1 MERAKIGDIEISV
14 VSSENLSN
22 RALVTEKPVEKGE
35 NVVDHTKKQPI
46 SIDLVGVIVGD
57 DAWDKLSKLMKLQKD
72 GTLIKYIHRNALDNM
87 VIEEINSVHG
97 TKIKNGFTFNIRLK
111 QIRIATAK
119 EVEIKVAS
127 PKAKTQVKQ
136 KTNNGLQ
143 QPQEKQVSMATK
155 QLTRQEAHNDFVD
168 NYLQPGGTM
177 KAMRS
182 MIDSY
187 MMKPSTIARDPNIQI
202 Q

>member
-35 NVVDHTKKQPI
+35 NVADHTKKQPI
-46 SIDLVGVIVGD
+46 VIDLVGAVIGD
-57 DAWDKLSKLMKLQKD
+57 DAADKLSKLMKLQKD
-72 GTLIKYIHRNALDNM
+72 GTLLKYIHRNALKNM
-87 VIEEINSVHG
+87 VIEDINSVHSSK
-97 TKIKNGFTFNIRLK
+97 TKNGFTFNIRLK

-119 EVEIKVAS
+119 EVEIKIAS
-127 PKAKTQVKQ
+127 PKAKTQVKP

-143 QPQEKQVSMATK
+143 QPQEKLVSPVIKQSTTNEIVSQSLEDIRTGNSTK
-155 QLTRQEAHNDFVD
+155 AILDL
-168 NYLQPGGTM
+168 YL
-177 KAMRS
+177 
-182 MIDSY
+182 
-187 MMKPSTIARDPNIQI
+187 MKPPKSNSSIVRNPNIQI

>member
-14 VSSENLSN
+14 VSSESLSN

-57 DAWDKLSKLMKLQKD
+57 DAWDKLNKLMKLQKD

-87 VIEEINSVHG
+87 VIEEINSVHD
-97 TKIKNGFTFNIRLK
+97 TKTRNGFTFNIRLK

-119 EVEIKVAS
+119 EVEIKITS
-127 PKAKTQVKQ
+127 PKAKTQVKP

-143 QPQEKQVSMATK
+143 QPQEKPISLVRKQSTTDEIISQSLEDIRTGNSMNAI
-155 QLTRQEAHNDFVD
+155 LDL
-168 NYLQPGGTM
+168 YL
-177 KAMRS
+177 
-182 MIDSY
+182 
-187 MMKPSTIARDPNIQI
+187 MKPPKSNSNIVQNPNIKI